1 MSRTPANSTPTPA
14 SAPVDDPRPWW
25 RFKMMWLVV
34 GGPLVVVAA
43 SFATLTLALKNPD
56 PVIQTAEHVSADQ
69 AANAP
74 AMQGR
79 NHAATGGVK

>member
-1 MSRTPANSTPTPA
+1 MSRTPANSAPTPA

-43 SFATLTLALKNPD
+43 SFATLTLRC
-56 PVIQTAEHVSADQ
+56 
-69 AANAP
+69 
-74 AMQGR
+74 GR
-79 NHAATGGVK
+79 FASWQSR